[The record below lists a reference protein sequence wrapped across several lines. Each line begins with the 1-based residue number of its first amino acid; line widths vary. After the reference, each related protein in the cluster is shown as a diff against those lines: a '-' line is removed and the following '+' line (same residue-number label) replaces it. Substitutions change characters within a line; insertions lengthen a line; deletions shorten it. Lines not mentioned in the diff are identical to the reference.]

1 MQNIN
6 SILVVLVWPR
16 LKQELK
22 KMLGIIQKKMKQ
34 KKNGRNSS
42 LGLPKT
48 MTALLPKF
56 NNVTLVSDDSMPIE
70 TYKVIL

>member
-34 KKNGRNSS
+34 NDTGWKSF
-42 LGLPKT
+42 LGL
-48 MTALLPKF
+48 L
-56 NNVTLVSDDSMPIE
+56 
-70 TYKVIL
+70 